1 MEKTLQVLNNMEK
14 DGIIKRY
21 AIGGGLAVVYY
32 TEPFTTFDL
41 DVFCFLQTKAVK
53 SADSISLAPIYG
65 YLQEKGYKPQDEHIV
80 IEGVPVQ
87 FIPAYNELVEEA
99 LEEAVEIKYGET
111 ETRILRAEYLLGIL
125 LQTNRLKDRDRVRLL
140 LGQAQIDQAKAQS
153 ILIEYGLL
161 EKLNRLKE
169 W

>member
-1 MEKTLQVLNNMEK
+1 M
-14 DGIIKRY
+14 
-21 AIGGGLAVVYY
+21 
-32 TEPFTTFDL
+32 
-41 DVFCFLQTKAVK
+41 
-53 SADSISLAPIYG
+53 
-65 YLQEKGYKPQDEHIV
+65 
-80 IEGVPVQ
+80 Q